1 MNLIDFLGI
10 GLNFLQKC
18 AIIGVSYVSKDEK
31 TVLSDVDADR
41 AAAGAG
47 SAARGGDV
55 SGSLGGVRAGG
66 PGGSRS
72 LRRQEPLGTVS
83 GSCRLHRSFSGGDRR
98 CGALVLGRADP
109 AGQGRDPAAVRSG
122 RRSPGRRNR
131 AAPTSKE
138 RGRSLPAAPAA
149 RKNRTVIFHKNAEQA
164 QCRRSTDGPPVR

>member
-1 MNLIDFLGI
+1 MGGNTRKQSTWWLALVQGLLLSLGVY
-10 GLNFLQKC
+10 L
-18 AIIGVSYVSKDEK
+18 
-31 TVLSDVDADR
+31 
-41 AAAGAG
+41 AAAALI
-47 SAARGGDV
+47 ALLLVRAVLPEAGDV

-83 GSCRLHRSFSGGDRR
+83 GSCSLHRSFSGGDRR

-164 QCRRSTDGPPVR
+164 QCRRSTDGPPGR